1 MINQIDVNSVNSVS
15 QLIQLSVAPVFLLAG
30 LAGLLNVFTS
40 RLSRI
45 IDKIDRLDKF
55 EKENESLND
64 DLILSEKIKQR
75 RKFLTMRMRNTNLS
89 ILFGTST
96 GLLISL
102 VILTMFL
109 SAIFEFK
116 DSLFIAIL
124 FILAMICLIISLF
137 LFLREIF
144 YTTIFIKTRQT
155 FIP

>member
-1 MINQIDVNSVNSVS
+1 
-15 QLIQLSVAPVFLLAG
+15 
-30 LAGLLNVFTS
+30 
-40 RLSRI
+40 RI

-75 RKFLTMRMRNTNLS
+75 RKFLTMRMRNTNLA
-89 ILFGTST
+89 ILFGTTT
-96 GLLISL
+96 GLLIAL

-144 YTTIFIKTRQT
+144 YTTIFIKTRQS